1 MLYILFAILLFGFL
15 IATHEFGHFA
25 VAKLCGVRVNEFS
38 IGMGPLLLK
47 KQGKETLYSLRLF
60 PIGGFCAMEGEDE
73 ATDDLRSFARASGWK
88 RFCILIA
95 GAAMN
100 FLTGLVV
107 LLCIYSSVQSF
118 VVPVLSGFS
127 DGCQAAE
134 EGYLQQGDE
143 ILSIDGY
150 RVLLYDDITT
160 LLSRGNGKTADL
172 VIRRNGEKHVLS
184 DVPLALHDYTENGQ
198 TVRRYGLQFTVVP
211 ATVGMR
217 LTNAVHCALNFARM
231 VWFGLEDIFS
241 GAAGVKDLSGPI
253 GIVDTMSSVG
263 QSSASWQEA
272 LLNLLYFGA
281 FIAVNLAVMNLL
293 PLPALDGGR
302 IFFLILNAVLAKVI
316 RRKIPGKYEG
326 AVHLIGMGLLLLL
339 MVIVGANDIL
349 RLIRR

>member
-1 MLYILFAILLFGFL
+1 MLYVLFAIVLFGFL

-25 VAKLCGVRVNEFS
+25 IAKLCGVRVNEFS

-47 KQGKETLYSLRLF
+47 KQGRETLYSLRLL

-73 ATDDLRSFARASGWK
+73 ATDDPRSFARASSWK
-88 RFCILIA
+88 RFLILIA

-107 LLCIYSSVQSF
+107 LLCICASAQSF
-118 VVPVLSGFS
+118 VVPTLSGFS
-127 DGCQAAE
+127 EGCQAAE
-134 EGYLQQGDE
+134 EGYLQPRDE
-143 ILSIDGY
+143 ILSINGH
-150 RVLLYDDITT
+150 RVLLYDDVST
-160 LLSRGNGKTADL
+160 LLARGNGETADL
-172 VIRRNGEKHVLS
+172 VIRRNGEKLSLS
-184 DVPLALHDYTENGQ
+184 DVPLALHDYEENGQ
-198 TVRRYGLQFTVVP
+198 IVRRYGLQFTIVP
-211 ATVGMR
+211 ATLGMR
-217 LTNAVHCALNFARM
+217 LTNSVHCALNFARM

-263 QSSASWQEA
+263 KSSSSWQEA
-272 LLNLLYFGA
+272 LLNLSYFGA

-302 IFFLILNAVLAKVI
+302 IFFLILNTVLAKVI

-339 MVIVGANDIL
+339 MVIVGANDVL